1 MSFKVG
7 ISKDSVLELTKVLN
21 ETCKSFEENNSVIE
35 DAFKNLEHG
44 LELKLV
50 CSNVDKLSKAI
61 ENMGKPQSMR
71 DLVISLAKQYKQ
83 ISGATEK
90 TIWRKVFNTLYCAY
104 GISVN
109 SFEQDEQLDFLDIA
123 DYHGFIGKIYDIID
137 AMIKEHEGID
147 KKKIRIRSPYLGS
160 DAG

>member
-7 ISKDSVLELTKVLN
+7 ISKDTVDELTRVLN
-21 ETCKSFEENNSVIE
+21 ETSKSFEKNNSMAE
-35 DAFKNLEHG
+35 DVFKSLEHN
-44 LELKLV
+44 LKLNLV
-50 CSNVDKLSKAI
+50 CSNVDKLLREI
-61 ENMGKPQSMR
+61 CKPQSMR
-71 DLVISLAKQYKQ
+71 DLVISLVKRYKKM
-83 ISGATEK
+83 SGATEK

-109 SFEQDEQLDFLDIA
+109 QFEQDEEQDFLDIA

-147 KKKIRIRSPYLGS
+147 KKQIRIRSPYLGD
-160 DAG
+160 DAS

>member
-7 ISKDSVLELTKVLN
+7 ISKDTVMELTKVLN
-21 ETCKSFEENNSVIE
+21 ETCKSFEKNNSIAE
-35 DAFKNLEHG
+35 DVFKSLEHN
-44 LELKLV
+44 LKLNLV
-50 CSNVDKLSKAI
+50 CSNVDKLLR
-61 ENMGKPQSMR
+61 EMCKPQSMR
-71 DLVISLAKQYKQ
+71 DLVISLVKRYKK

-109 SFEQDEQLDFLDIA
+109 QFEQDEEQDFLDIA

-147 KKKIRIRSPYLGS
+147 KKQIRIRSPYLGD
-160 DAG
+160 DAS

>member
-7 ISKDSVLELTKVLN
+7 ISKDTVMELTKVLN
-21 ETCKSFEENNSVIE
+21 ETCKSFEKNNSIAE
-35 DAFKNLEHG
+35 DVFKSLEHN
-44 LELKLV
+44 LKLNLV
-50 CSNVDKLSKAI
+50 CSNVDKLLR
-61 ENMGKPQSMR
+61 EMCKPQSMR
-71 DLVISLAKQYKQ
+71 DLVISLVKRYKKM
-83 ISGATEK
+83 SGATEK

-109 SFEQDEQLDFLDIA
+109 QFEQDEEQDFLDIA

-147 KKKIRIRSPYLGS
+147 KKQIRIRSPYLGD
-160 DAG
+160 DAS

>member
-7 ISKDSVLELTKVLN
+7 ISKDTVMELTKVLD
-21 ETCKSFEENNSVIE
+21 ETCKSFEKNNSIAE
-35 DAFKNLEHG
+35 DALKSLEHG

-50 CSNVDKLSKAI
+50 CSNVDKLVKEI
-61 ENMGKPQSMR
+61 EKIGKPQSMR
-71 DLVISLAKQYKQ
+71 DLVISLVKRYKKM
-83 ISGATEK
+83 SGATEK

-109 SFEQDEQLDFLDIA
+109 QFEQDEQQDFLDIA

-147 KKKIRIRSPYLGS
+147 KQQIRIRSPYLGD
-160 DAG
+160 DAS